1 MVSGR
6 RVTFIAV
13 AVSALVTV
21 SALVLLQKPVR
32 AQNDNKQPAQ
42 VVNQPSAI
50 FDWNAATAK
59 PTSFGSDRA
68 FFKGPTATLDQ
79 LDVHVVTLN
88 PGQAPH
94 PPHQHA
100 NEEVLVV
107 KEGTVEFLINGEWK
121 PAGPGSAIFIAS
133 NQLHGVRNHGSVP
146 VTFHVIS
153 WTSHH

>member
-1 MVSGR
+1 MISPRSVI
-6 RVTFIAV
+6 VVLATIAIV
-13 AVSALVTV
+13 CAV
-21 SALVLLQKPVR
+21 VL
-32 AQNDNKQPAQ
+32 AQEKNQ
-42 VVNQPSAI
+42 VQASAI
-50 FDWNAATAK
+50 FDWDGAIAK
-59 PTSFGSDRA
+59 PTSFGSERA
-68 FFKGPTATLDQ
+68 LFKGPTATLDQ

-107 KEGTVEFLINGEWK
+107 KEGTLEFLINGEWK

-153 WTSHH
+153 WTPRH

>member
-1 MVSGR
+1 MTHRRNIAPIVFVTMVSA
-6 RVTFIAV
+6 IAAVVCVV
-13 AVSALVTV
+13 ALA
-21 SALVLLQKPVR
+21 QEKEQEKEKDKNPV
-32 AQNDNKQPAQ
+32 
-42 VVNQPSAI
+42 QPSAI
-50 FDWNAATAK
+50 FDWNATTPT

-100 NEEVLVV
+100 NEEVLIV
-107 KEGTVEFLINGEWK
+107 KEGTLEFLMNGEWK

-153 WTSHH
+153 WTSRH

>member
-1 MVSGR
+1 MTYR
-6 RVTFIAV
+6 RNIAPIVFVFATLAIVCVV
-13 AVSALVTV
+13 ALAQE
-21 SALVLLQKPVR
+21 QKEEKNPV
-32 AQNDNKQPAQ
+32 
-42 VVNQPSAI
+42 QPSAI
-50 FDWNAATAK
+50 FDWNATTAT

-107 KEGTVEFLINGEWK
+107 KEGTLEFLMNGEWK

>member
-1 MVSGR
+1 MISPRSV
-6 RVTFIAV
+6 IAV
-13 AVSALVTV
+13 FFATIAIVCAV
-21 SALVLLQKPVR
+21 VL
-32 AQNDNKQPAQ
+32 AQEKNQ
-42 VVNQPSAI
+42 VQASAI
-50 FDWNAATAK
+50 FDWDGTIAK
-59 PTSFGSDRA
+59 PASFGSERA
-68 FFKGPTATLDQ
+68 LFKGPTATLDQ

-107 KEGTVEFLINGEWK
+107 KEGTLEFLINGEWK

-153 WTSHH
+153 WTPRH